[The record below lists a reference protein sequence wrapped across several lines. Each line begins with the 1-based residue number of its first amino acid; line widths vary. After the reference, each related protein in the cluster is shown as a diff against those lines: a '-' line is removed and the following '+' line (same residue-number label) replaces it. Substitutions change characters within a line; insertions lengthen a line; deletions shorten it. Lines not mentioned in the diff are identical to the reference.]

1 MVKARLK
8 QFDRVHNVQGSKVQ
22 VSKVHAVVQL
32 LLLNVHTRRPSRAGE
47 GKRKRKRELTSAD
60 FPVSTYLSSEVQGKL
75 SKMQNK
81 HASN

>member
-32 LLLNVHTRRPSRAGE
+32 LLLTAQHPLPYT
-47 GKRKRKRELTSAD
+47 TS
-60 FPVSTYLSSEVQGKL
+60 VLGR
-75 SKMQNK
+75 
-81 HASN
+81 